1 MKQRTK
7 DRATEWLKTAKSKD
21 TFRIN
26 TVPYTKKEIE
36 DLLGGKSVVDH
47 KEQINTDIEEES
59 YGDMEQEHDE
69 GHTEESG
76 E

>member
-21 TFRIN
+21 TFSIN
-26 TVPYTKKEIE
+26 TVAHSKKEIE
-36 DLLGGKSVVDH
+36 DLLGGKPVADH
-47 KEQINTDIEEES
+47 KEQINIDIQEES
-59 YGDMEQEHDE
+59 YGDMEQEHYE